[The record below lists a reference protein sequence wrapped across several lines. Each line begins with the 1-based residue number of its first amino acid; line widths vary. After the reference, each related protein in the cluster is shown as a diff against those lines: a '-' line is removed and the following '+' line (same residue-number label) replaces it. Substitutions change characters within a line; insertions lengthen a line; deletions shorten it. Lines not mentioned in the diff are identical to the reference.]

1 MRTSFFGLL
10 AVAGLAAGGPF
21 TPALPQ
27 QQQQCSSHQSAAEN
41 LWCRLRGGGSCFDC
55 TPPAPVAP
63 PTLLSTVKTW
73 HPVLLALLGTSFGWF
88 MTALGSAATVIHK
101 LGLSET
107 TYRKVLDFMLG
118 ISGGVMTAASYWS
131 LLAPALDFAELQGWG
146 QLSFVPVALGFL
158 SGGALLQGTDWWLS
172 RMQGSLEDMD
182 LYQGLA
188 VTGDDA
194 ASKGE
199 RISQLRRLLLL
210 ILAITIHNFPE
221 GMAVGVAFGAIGS
234 APGATFGSA
243 ATLALGIGIQNF
255 PEGLAVSMPL
265 MRQGVSPLKSFWYG
279 QLSGMV
285 EPIGGVLGA
294 AFVHYC
300 RPMLPYTMSLAAGAM
315 IFVVCDSLVPEMQA
329 RPPSKHL
336 RPPAACA
343 LLLPPALLLTKPCAA
358 PDETPLLLTKPLE
371 CRRAN
376 TGTWKQRARHAGP
389 DARLRHYDG
398 ARCCPR
404 VSDREHVGA
413 CEAEHGEGRSARG
426 GSAEGASGCGRRRMC
441 RVRRCG
447 EVQTRVQQLVV
458 LLNYP

>member
-358 PDETPLLLTKPLE
+358 PDETP
-371 CRRAN
+371 
-376 TGTWKQRARHAGP
+376 
-389 DARLRHYDG
+389 
-398 ARCCPR
+398 RC
-404 VSDREHVGA
+404 S
-413 CEAEHGEGRSARG
+413 
-426 GSAEGASGCGRRRMC
+426 
-441 RVRRCG
+441 
-447 EVQTRVQQLVV
+447 
-458 LLNYP
+458 